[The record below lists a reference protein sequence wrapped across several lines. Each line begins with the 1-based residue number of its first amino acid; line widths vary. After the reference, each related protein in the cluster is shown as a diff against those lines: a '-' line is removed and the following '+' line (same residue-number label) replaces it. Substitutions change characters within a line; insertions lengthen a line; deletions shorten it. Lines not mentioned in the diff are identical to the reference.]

1 MTNVSKAKT
10 SRNRPPGKQ
19 PLLSRRNM
27 LLGAV
32 GAAGAAV
39 AIGGGTTVFSSNAQT
54 AGGGGAVTLYKNP
67 QCECCEG
74 YASHLRDNGFAVK
87 TVATNDLTMMGEK
100 YGISEAMQPCH
111 ISLIAGYVVGGH
123 IPFEVI
129 KRLLSEKPQIAG
141 INLPGMPT
149 GTPGMGGPKPGP
161 LTIYEI
167 GKGTPKV
174 YAVV

>member
-1 MTNVSKAKT
+1 MTNVSKGQT
-10 SRNRPPGKQ
+10 GKK
-19 PLLSRRNM
+19 PLLSRRTMM
-27 LLGAV
+27 LGVV
-32 GAAGAAV
+32 GAAGGAV
-39 AIGGGTTVFSSNAQT
+39 ALGGVTGAFSSSAPA
-54 AGGGGAVTLYKNP
+54 AGSAGAATLYKNP

-74 YASHLRDNGFAVK
+74 YASHLRDHGFAVK
-87 TVATNDLTMMGEK
+87 TIATNDLTVMGEK
-100 YGISEAMQPCH
+100 YGIADAMQPCH

-129 KRLLSEKPQIAG
+129 KRLLDEKPQIAG

-149 GTPGMGGPKPGP
+149 GTPGMSGPKPGP

-167 GKGTPKV
+167 AKGVAPKV